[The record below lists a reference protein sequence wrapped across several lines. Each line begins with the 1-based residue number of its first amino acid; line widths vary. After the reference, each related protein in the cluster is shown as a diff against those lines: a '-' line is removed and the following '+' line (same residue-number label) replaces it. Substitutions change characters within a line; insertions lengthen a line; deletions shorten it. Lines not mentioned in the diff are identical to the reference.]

1 MEVII
6 VNNHYS
12 NFKKV
17 LLSIIVAIIIF
28 VIVLATIIIK
38 KDKKSDID
46 IFYSDEII
54 NEYEDLRNLSEDY
67 NIFDAQMDKCF
78 VVGAML
84 HNDYLYGEFIENY
97 KKGKDSFVR
106 IARNSTSKDLILF
119 DIMYKSDIKEFIV
132 VTDYTRDTSKSKEDR
147 IIKLSKY
154 KNISEY
160 KYKENTY
167 LVLYNGEL
175 NDETF
180 NSDNVFKV
188 ITLY

>member
-1 MEVII
+1 M
-6 VNNHYS
+6 NNQY
-12 NFKKV
+12 NNLKKV
-17 LLSIIVAIIIF
+17 LLSITIAIIIF

-38 KDKKSDID
+38 KNKKSDID
-46 IFYSDEII
+46 IFYNDEIT

-119 DIMYKSDIKEFIV
+119 DIMYKSDKKEFII
-132 VTDYTRDTSKSKEDR
+132 VTDYTRDTSKNKEDR

-160 KYKENTY
+160 KYKESTY

-180 NSDNVFKV
+180 NSENVFKV
-188 ITLY
+188 ITLH